1 MASVWLQDV
10 PTRSHGS
17 PIIWNSSPNAARIN
31 TLLGVAFEEPS
42 ALNLSDAHMFLAQPF
57 RSPIRNLD

>member
-1 MASVWLQDV
+1 MQ
-10 PTRSHGS
+10 SHGS

-42 ALNLSDAHMFLAQPF
+42 VLNLSDTHMLLAQPF
-57 RSPIRNLD
+57 RSPVYNLD